1 MANEKLDI
9 AFYKGKDV
17 DPELF
22 DGKAK
27 KVAEKLAEDRGVTYT
42 SLRRLFDEAKRF
54 QMILAKKGDFAAQL
68 PYIKMIKSKTAYT
81 VARQKK
87 LQRGNRAYDYVKMFI
102 DQGVDQIKEQRDYD
116 VFVSLFEAVCGYYY
130 DLADNKNK

>member
-17 DPELF
+17 DPDLF

-68 PYIKMIKSKTAYT
+68 PCIKLTAASLT
-81 VARQKK
+81 RAAAALGAMGK
-87 LQRGNRAYDYVKMFI
+87 L
-102 DQGVDQIKEQRDYD
+102 
-116 VFVSLFEAVCGYYY
+116 SLR
-130 DLADNKNK
+130 N